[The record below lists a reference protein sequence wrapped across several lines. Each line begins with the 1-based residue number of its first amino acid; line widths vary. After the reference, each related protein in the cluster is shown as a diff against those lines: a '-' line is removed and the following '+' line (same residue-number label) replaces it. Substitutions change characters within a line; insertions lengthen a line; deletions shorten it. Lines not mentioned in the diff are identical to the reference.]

1 MGLHAE
7 AAENRKISINSDLL
21 RFKHIFNPY
30 YPQKSAINLT
40 PKSTFVRITSK
51 RFNLAFK
58 DEMKACE
65 EEGIETY
72 LIPLSRLSVVSL
84 PVPIVESPTETPP
97 ETPVMVNSNEI
108 FSRVIGDIYHLMAKV
123 SNGL

>member
-51 RFNLAFK
+51 RFHLAFK
-58 DEMKACE
+58 NEKKACK

-72 LIPLSRLSVVSL
+72 LIPLPRLSVVSL
-84 PVPIVESPTETPP
+84 PVVESPTETPP